1 MNRSKTLDLST
12 SPLSQ
17 PIPAKLADQYVT
29 ALLTYSWGRGF
40 TWGSDTVTVKNIVIP
55 LETEYLQ
62 QAAKQRG
69 ISRTRL
75 VKLVMEKVVEQQL
88 VAGILGGEDQLL
100 EEPRKPRYRRFPERH
115 RGN

>member
-1 MNRSKTLDLST
+1 L
-12 SPLSQ
+12 PPSQ
-17 PIPAKLADQYVT
+17 PITAKLADHYVI
-29 ALLTYSWGRGF
+29 ALTHGWGGF
-40 TWGSDTVTVKNIVIP
+40 TWGSDAVTVKNIVIP

-88 VAGILGGEDQLL
+88 VAGILEDDDQPFD
-100 EEPRKPRYRRFPERH
+100 EPRRSRYRRFPERH
-115 RGN
+115 RDN